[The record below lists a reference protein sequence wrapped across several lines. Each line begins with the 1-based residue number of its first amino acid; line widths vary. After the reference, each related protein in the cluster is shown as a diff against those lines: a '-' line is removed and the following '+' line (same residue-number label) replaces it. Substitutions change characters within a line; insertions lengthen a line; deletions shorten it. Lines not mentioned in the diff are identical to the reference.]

1 VPRSPDFKADPVQ
14 HKRLSRQ
21 PLQTIVA
28 RRSNRQ
34 TDQPGAAT
42 AARLSRIHQIR
53 ELRCPFREMRVTA
66 SNVSLHSRD
75 VAGFRDFR
83 GHRFLV
89 QPLASTDENASAVLV
104 LRVGVCK
111 PKCLL
116 QCSGYLDT
124 RPATANTLNFRLHRL
139 LQRGG
144 HDNRVAIQNG
154 LVELLEGPS
163 THNENLAA
171 CSGAEEGPVSRQI
184 PWQLAL
190 LADHAVHGA
199 GHDERRRQPSSH
211 LSPKMVATSSCGPR
225 QFAGLNMAT

>member
-144 HDNRVAIQNG
+144 HDNRVAIQFPLFAATAILFSYALWWRG
-154 LVELLEGPS
+154 SFKRHIPPRS
-163 THNENLAA
+163 TYYL
-171 CSGAEEGPVSRQI
+171 
-184 PWQLAL
+184 
-190 LADHAVHGA
+190 
-199 GHDERRRQPSSH
+199 SH
-211 LSPKMVATSSCGPR
+211 LSEILQLDRIVR
-225 QFAGLNMAT
+225 L